1 MICTENLKKLPVGF
15 DDFKKIR
22 ENHFYYVDK
31 TQLIEHLLQ
40 KWGEV
45 NLFTRPRRFGKTLN
59 MSMLKNF
66 FEIGTDETLFEGLYI
81 SENQKLCE
89 EYMGKYPVIF
99 LSMKDVDGLTYD
111 EAENALIQLIG
122 SEAARFPFLLNSD
135 KLSETE
141 KEQYRGFTII
151 QNGKYQQEYLDI
163 CTGVKGVKLLY
174 DTYFKAIMNP
184 DTRPER
190 LNDFLSEILGKKV
203 KILKVLTNE
212 SAQIAAESSLL
223 IMDIVV
229 QFEDG
234 SIANVEVQKI
244 GYLFPGQRS
253 ACYSSDLLLRQYK
266 RVRAELGQG
275 FTYRKIQKVYTI
287 VLFEKSNSDFSNF
300 SKEIYIHHFEQKSD
314 TGVEMNLL
322 QEYTFICLDIFG
334 DIIQNEDR
342 KIENRLEEWLVFLSQ
357 DDPDMI
363 IKLLNQNADFQEI
376 YEEVYTICLNME
388 RMMEMFSKE
397 LAILDR
403 NTVKLMIDEMEEEV
417 VEAKRKADEAVR
429 KADEAE
435 RKADEAESRA
445 KQAEHREKQAREE
458 VDNLKKELEK
468 MKNI

>member
-1 MICTENLKKLPVGF
+1 MKNKLQNYFPMIRTQGEVLSEL
-15 DDFKKIR
+15 R
-22 ENHFYYVDK
+22 ENTKLWK
-31 TQLIEHLLQ
+31 T
-40 KWGEV
+40 
-45 NLFTRPRRFGKTLN
+45 F
-59 MSMLKNF
+59 
-66 FEIGTDETLFEGLYI
+66 
-81 SENQKLCE
+81 CE
-89 EYMGKYPVIF
+89 WE
-99 LSMKDVDGLTYD
+99 
-111 EAENALIQLIG
+111 
-122 SEAARFPFLLNSD
+122 
-135 KLSETE
+135 
-141 KEQYRGFTII
+141 
-151 QNGKYQQEYLDI
+151 GKYQQEYLDI

-174 DTYFKAIMNP
+174 DTYFKAVMNP

-203 KILKVLTNE
+203 KILKVLPNE

-229 QFEDG
+229 QFENG

-435 RKADEAESRA
+435 SRADEAECRADEAESRA

>member
-1 MICTENLKKLPVGF
+1 MKNKLQNYFPMIRTQGEVLSEL
-15 DDFKKIR
+15 R
-22 ENHFYYVDK
+22 EN
-31 TQLIEHLLQ
+31 T
-40 KWGEV
+40 
-45 NLFTRPRRFGKTLN
+45 
-59 MSMLKNF
+59 
-66 FEIGTDETLFEGLYI
+66 
-81 SENQKLCE
+81 KLWKKFCE
-89 EYMGKYPVIF
+89 WE
-99 LSMKDVDGLTYD
+99 
-111 EAENALIQLIG
+111 
-122 SEAARFPFLLNSD
+122 
-135 KLSETE
+135 
-141 KEQYRGFTII
+141 
-151 QNGKYQQEYLDI
+151 GKYQQEYLDI

-174 DTYFKAIMNP
+174 DTYFKAVMNP

-203 KILKVLTNE
+203 KILKVLPNE

-287 VLFEKSNSDFSNF
+287 VLFEKSNSDFSKF

-435 RKADEAESRA
+435 SRADEAERKADEAERKADEAESRADEAESRA

>member
-1 MICTENLKKLPVGF
+1 MYSRTTSIYGVSEFRIKNNQLLISKHR
-15 DDFKKIR
+15 FKKQKEKTKRKNKKEKSEDVPMKNKLQNYFPMIRTQGEVLSELR
-22 ENHFYYVDK
+22 ENTKLWK
-31 TQLIEHLLQ
+31 T
-40 KWGEV
+40 
-45 NLFTRPRRFGKTLN
+45 F
-59 MSMLKNF
+59 
-66 FEIGTDETLFEGLYI
+66 
-81 SENQKLCE
+81 CE
-89 EYMGKYPVIF
+89 WE
-99 LSMKDVDGLTYD
+99 
-111 EAENALIQLIG
+111 
-122 SEAARFPFLLNSD
+122 
-135 KLSETE
+135 
-141 KEQYRGFTII
+141 
-151 QNGKYQQEYLDI
+151 GKYQQEYLDI

-174 DTYFKAIMNP
+174 DTYFKAVMNP
-184 DTRPER
+184 DARPER

-203 KILKVLTNE
+203 KILKVLPNE

-287 VLFEKSNSDFSNF
+287 VLFEKSNSDFSKF

-429 KADEAE
+429 KADEAV
-435 RKADEAESRA
+435 RKADEAESRADEAESRADEAESRADEAESRA

>member
-1 MICTENLKKLPVGF
+1 MLRFKKLGIYF
-15 DDFKKIR
+15 LDKEAHAIRQIYYYDSIR
-22 ENHFYYVDK
+22 E
-31 TQLIEHLLQ
+31 
-40 KWGEV
+40 
-45 NLFTRPRRFGKTLN
+45 
-59 MSMLKNF
+59 
-66 FEIGTDETLFEGLYI
+66 
-81 SENQKLCE
+81 SEQ
-89 EYMGKYPVIF
+89 
-99 LSMKDVDGLTYD
+99 S
-111 EAENALIQLIG
+111 
-122 SEAARFPFLLNSD
+122 SD
-135 KLSETE
+135 KDSHIE
-141 KEQYRGFTII
+141 KS
-151 QNGKYQQEYLDI
+151 K
-163 CTGVKGVKLLY
+163 
-174 DTYFKAIMNP
+174 
-184 DTRPER
+184 
-190 LNDFLSEILGKKV
+190 
-203 KILKVLTNE
+203 
-212 SAQIAAESSLL
+212 
-223 IMDIVV
+223 
-229 QFEDG
+229 
-234 SIANVEVQKI
+234 
-244 GYLFPGQRS
+244 
-253 ACYSSDLLLRQYK
+253 
-266 RVRAELGQG
+266 
-275 FTYRKIQKVYTI
+275 KVYTI
-287 VLFEKSNSDFSNF
+287 VLFEKSNSDFSKF

-435 RKADEAESRA
+435 SRA

>member
-1 MICTENLKKLPVGF
+1 MKNKLQNYFPMIRTQGEVLSEL
-15 DDFKKIR
+15 R
-22 ENHFYYVDK
+22 ENTKLWK
-31 TQLIEHLLQ
+31 T
-40 KWGEV
+40 
-45 NLFTRPRRFGKTLN
+45 F
-59 MSMLKNF
+59 
-66 FEIGTDETLFEGLYI
+66 
-81 SENQKLCE
+81 CE
-89 EYMGKYPVIF
+89 WE
-99 LSMKDVDGLTYD
+99 
-111 EAENALIQLIG
+111 
-122 SEAARFPFLLNSD
+122 
-135 KLSETE
+135 
-141 KEQYRGFTII
+141 
-151 QNGKYQQEYLDI
+151 GKYQQEYLDI

-174 DTYFKAIMNP
+174 DTYFKAVMNP

-203 KILKVLTNE
+203 KILKVLPNE

-229 QFEDG
+229 QFENG

-429 KADEAE
+429 KADEAV
-435 RKADEAESRA
+435 RKADEAESRADEAESRADEAESRADEAESRA